1 MGVGT
6 VLWACVTLA
15 VPAGAPETTYFNQ
28 RGFKIP
34 VRLSNERRAEIQKLI
49 LYVSKDQGKSWECQE
64 RADPNTNAFIYMAQA
79 DGTFWFTIAT
89 VNARG
94 EETPRDVLTS
104 PPGQKV
110 VVDTVKPVLRL
121 QAERRGEEVALSWNI
136 EEDNPDLTSLQG
148 EYQTPE
154 GRSFPIAVVPDRQGQ
169 TTFRP
174 GTAGDV
180 TVRMKLKDRAGNE
193 GEGVA
198 TVTPGGSA
206 SGGGLLTGGNPQ
218 GVAEPAGKVTPAGGD
233 GVRRADSLTR
243 NAKPSPESQ
252 ALDNSLFPAPVNA
265 GATLPGPAPSAG
277 DPRKPAAAAGAVVS
291 PARPPAPHDLGPG
304 LGNLAPAPPL
314 GSGDK
319 VAGPGPSGPLAGA
332 TRGALPDL
340 QYTNKR
346 QVKLEFDVS
355 RVGPS
360 GLGGVEVYMTTDEGL
375 TWAAAP
381 VEGNAT
387 LPANADTRSA
397 GPMHGSVAVNLPQEG
412 MRYGFCVVVK
422 SRAGLGKPPPQ
433 KGEPPHVRLELD
445 QTPPRAALYRP
456 QPDPNRPNTLI
467 LSWMAVDRNLTANPV
482 SLEWAERREGP
493 WLPVN
498 TEPLPNNLPAASGPT
513 GEQAMGPTGT
523 FAWQLPERMPSRVF
537 LRLTVRDTAGNVS
550 VAQTPEP
557 VLIDLTVPEVGNVS
571 VTVGVR

>member
-1 MGVGT
+1 MGIGT
-6 VLWACVTLA
+6 LVLACVTLT
-15 VPAGAPETTYFNQ
+15 VPAGPAETTYFNQ

-64 RADPNTNAFIYMAQA
+64 QASPSTSAFVFMAQA
-79 DGTFWFTIAT
+79 DGTYWFTIAT

-110 VVDTVKPVLRL
+110 VVDTTKPALRV
-121 QAERRGEEVALSWNI
+121 QAERHGEEVALSWTA
-136 EEDNPDLTSLQG
+136 EDDNPDLTSLQI

-154 GRSFPIAVVPDRQGQ
+154 GRTFPVALIPDRQGQ

-174 GTAGDV
+174 GTAGDI
-180 TVRMKLKDRAGNE
+180 TVRMRMKDRAGNE
-193 GEGVA
+193 GETVA
-198 TVTPGGSA
+198 TVTPAGTSSGGS
-206 SGGGLLTGGNPQ
+206 LL
-218 GVAEPAGKVTPAGGD
+218 AGGKPTTDD
-233 GVRRADSLTR
+233 GVRRADTS
-243 NAKPSPESQ
+243 AKPVRTAPEGQ
-252 ALDNSLFPAPVNA
+252 VPENSLFPPPASAP
-265 GATLPGPAPSAG
+265 GAASES
-277 DPRKPAAAAGAVVS
+277 RKPAAAAVEAVS
-291 PARPPAPHDLGPG
+291 PRPAAPAELGPG
-304 LGNLAPAPPL
+304 IGNLPPPPAAGAVDRAAPAP
-314 GSGDK
+314 
-319 VAGPGPSGPLAGA
+319 AGALDGA
-332 TRGALPDL
+332 TRGALPGL

-355 RVGPS
+355 KVGPS

-375 TWAAAP
+375 TWTTAP
-381 VEGNAT
+381 VENNAQ
-387 LPANADTRSA
+387 LPPTADGKPA
-397 GPMHGSVAVNLPQEG
+397 GPMHGAVAVNLPQEG
-412 MRYGFCVVVK
+412 VRYGFCVVVK

-433 KGEPPHVRLELD
+433 KGEAPHVRLELD

-456 QPDPNRPNTLI
+456 QPDPNRPNTLV

-482 SLEWAERREGP
+482 TLEWAERREGP
-493 WLPVN
+493 WLPVS
-498 TEPLPNNLPAASGPT
+498 TEPLPNNLPAPTGST
-513 GEQAMGPTGT
+513 GEQSLGPTGT
-523 FAWQLPERMPSRVF
+523 YSWPLPERMPSRVF
-537 LRLTVRDTAGNVS
+537 LRLTVKDTAGNVS